1 MSNDVEN
8 RVVQLEMRNSSL
20 EKGAN
25 QSIKTLDKLDKAL
38 DLKNGKRSF
47 EDVEKAAE
55 KCNFEPLLKAA
66 DAVSNRFSTMG
77 IIGVRALERITD
89 KAVDAGLALTKSLTV
104 DQIAAGYSK
113 YEQKTASVQTLINS
127 TGKSIEEV
135 NGYLARLMWFSDETS
150 YGFSDMTQA
159 LATMTSS
166 GGDIDKLIPMI
177 EGVANAVAFAGK
189 GASEFQ
195 RVMYNLNQS
204 YSGGYLTYMD
214 WKSVQLAGAA
224 SKQLQQIF
232 IDTAVSLGKIK
243 EGEVTL
249 DNFATTLQKKW
260 ADRDVMEKAFGY
272 FDEMT
277 QKAYEMIGTLDDNG
291 KVIETASRA
300 YEILAEQYDGVSIRA
315 AKAAQEAKTF
325 GEAIDA
331 TKDAVSSGWMRI
343 FESIFGNYEQQKELW
358 TGLSE
363 SLYDIFAAPL
373 DTIGGLID
381 EAFQETP
388 VNRLANELT
397 KTGVSFDDFKAKITE
412 VADTCGAEIGDSTDK
427 VRSFGELLSLDWVN
441 TDIVTKT
448 LDGFRDIETGVNGC
462 AAAVNEINAI
472 DLAKR
477 LNAGEFGHGI
487 AEMTK
492 NLRAAGFDIE
502 SAQDVYNKA
511 AHDAGATIQAVSQA
525 VGEAVNDTSDVFK
538 DAYEIA
544 KSLSNEYY
552 TKESGWKIGWDAVKN
567 VLGAI
572 IDRINAVKKAWS
584 EVFPAA
590 SATSIKNAII
600 SFHKWSETLKMG
612 EEEGKRITAVAKRIF
627 EVLYFGVN
635 TVKNLVAIGKLA
647 FRFVKKLFSIIASS
661 STVQKFFDRISN
673 TFDKARMRIKD
684 WCDDLSMWFE
694 TTSEDLLMLDWDTII
709 NKLTPIAN
717 LAKSLWSLFKRAAKA
732 IKTFAT
738 NAAILLWPIGG
749 YLYDNIIAPFSD
761 FIAKLIESDD
771 PIRTLKDG
779 IISLGK
785 KAKAAFDG
793 VVDAVKQG
801 KIAKIF
807 GDFLEKL
814 APVTEKFDGLE
825 EALDKVIA
833 KAKEVT
839 DNLDLGQIISIAT
852 IMTVIIILSKLAE
865 AFKNIGDAAGSI
877 KKTFS
882 NLNNIIS
889 AKFGNSF
896 ASNAKA
902 LAGAVV
908 AIAASLYILS
918 KIPKE
923 ELARSAI
930 VLGAMMAVLA
940 AIAGV
945 MTFVSTKL
953 SNKMQKKLNNLTKPL
968 LALSAAMLILSF
980 AARNAAIA
988 VGSGEVVWQRVGAIL
1003 AVIGGVGLELVGLAA
1018 LMGVIGG
1025 KISVGA
1031 VVMMFVAVAILKL
1044 VQALKLLE
1052 NLKLSEDT
1060 KGIVGLIVIVTLL
1073 GLVTSALTKSKGA
1086 FSGFTNITISLLAVI
1101 GSIYLIIL
1109 AIEKIR
1115 NFKIEASLDE
1125 FGSAMIGM
1133 VAMVGIVVGGIVA
1146 LNFYAKKL
1154 SEGAKTIA
1162 MISVGVLMLTAAA
1175 YLMAKMMEK
1184 LAAMSNDANTANAIG
1199 GIILIALAISAMTA
1213 ALGYAI
1219 KGSDGG
1225 KGAVKVASAVLLMT
1239 IAVGAMVLLFK
1250 TIDLLC
1256 KSMTED
1262 EIANAQNALIM
1273 FAVLIAGMTIAVGYA
1288 SKLGGGK
1295 GLGIIIGV
1303 VAAMV
1308 VMVTALIILTNFT
1321 WDQLQAGLLAIAGCL
1336 VALGTT
1342 MLLIGLAVKMA
1353 GKTQG
1358 GVVGLVG
1365 AVLIL
1370 ALVAAGLAVLAS
1382 FDLGSIYAATVAIGV
1397 VLLALA
1403 VSMAILGSVR
1413 LDLQTALV
1421 SIGILATIFL
1431 GLWLVIPQIT
1441 ALANLDAKSVLINMG
1456 ILVAAV
1462 VILMAAVGVLAGIT
1476 AMIPGMS
1483 IAMAVVA
1490 VVLLAIA
1497 VVVGVFAGAMYLL
1510 QSIDYLA
1517 IATGLM
1523 QVALPM
1529 SALGGAG
1536 VLLIIGALGV
1546 IAMAAALVLLGIAGA
1561 SSAGGI
1567 MTFNVVLIALMNTFS
1582 AIGNALQNSN
1592 GSIIGALANLRDE
1605 FGKSADATAESASK
1619 LWDAISGKNQ
1629 NGADLSAITEGI
1641 TDVIPDAASGIT
1653 DSAPELGDALTGAV
1667 TSAGESASEE
1677 ATAQGENVGNNLLD
1691 SIGETVSNGGSGVV
1705 DLSGLNFDLSGLGLS
1720 GDGAAGGL
1728 DLSSLG
1734 ANGGADFM
1742 NSLAGGI
1749 TNNSGTVSQA
1759 GAEVGDSLTQSVN
1772 ESIESSSEE
1781 TSNSIYSM
1789 LSNAVSMVD
1798 MQSIGNVLSG
1808 NFMNSLGESLLLQT
1822 GTGDE
1827 TLSGNFLPL
1836 IQSMVDNTDP
1846 SGVGESMAGTI
1857 ATSFVTSLSSN
1868 TNKVEVSKSAESL
1881 GNEANSGA
1889 QKVDTTASGSY
1900 WGEGFNNGMWSW
1912 SDRIWQTAYDI
1923 GRKAVEGVKAGTREG
1938 SPCKTTIQSGKF
1950 FDEGLIVG
1958 INLLAARVQMTAYK
1972 MGMRTAQAVEDGI
1985 QNGNPDGIVPVLDM
1999 SDVYNT
2005 LEEFDGTYRPVIK
2018 PMLDMSDVDPAYM
2031 NMRAFVSHGSSPDST
2046 NESTDPAVTTP
2057 MSFSY
2062 VQNNYSPKALSRAE
2076 IYRQTKNQFSTVK
2089 GLFKK

>member
-66 DAVSNRFSTMG
+66 DTVSSRFSTMG

-135 NGYLARLMWFSDETS
+135 NGYLSRLMWFSDETS

-166 GGDIDKLIPMI
+166 GGDIDKLVPML
-177 EGVANAVAFAGK
+177 EGLANAVAFAGK
-189 GASEFQ
+189 GSAEYG
-195 RVMYNLNQS
+195 RAAYNLSQS
-204 YSGGYLTYMD
+204 YSQGYLGLID
-214 WKSVQLAGAA
+214 WKSFQLAGVA

-232 IDTAVSLGKIK
+232 IDTAVALGKIN

-260 ADRDVMEKAFGY
+260 ADRDVIEQALGY

-291 KVIETASRA
+291 EVIETASRA
-300 YEILAEQYDGVSIRA
+300 YEILAEQYGGVSIQA

-325 GEAIDA
+325 GEAINA
-331 TKDAVSSGWMRI
+331 TKDAASTAWMRI
-343 FESIFGNYEQQKELW
+343 FEAIFGDYEQQKELW
-358 TGLSE
+358 TGLSK
-363 SLYDIFAAPL
+363 SLYDIFVAPL
-373 DTIGGLID
+373 NVIGNLLN
-381 EAFQETP
+381 EVFQETP
-388 VNRLANELT
+388 VSRLANKIIEA
-397 KTGVSFDDFKAKITE
+397 GIGFDDFKAKIIE
-412 VADTCGAEIGDSTDK
+412 VADTCGVKIGDSADK
-427 VRSFGELLSLDWVN
+427 VETFGELLSLDWVN
-441 TDIVTKT
+441 TDLVTKT
-448 LDGFRDIETGVNGC
+448 LDGFGDIETGIKGC
-462 AAAVNEINAI
+462 VTAAGEINAL

-492 NLRAAGFDIE
+492 NLKAAGFDIE
-502 SAQDVYNKA
+502 SAQEVYNKS
-511 AHDAGATIQAVSQA
+511 AHDAGATIQTLGQEI
-525 VGEAVNDTSDVFK
+525 GESAEETSSAFK

-544 KSLSNEYY
+544 KNLSNEYY
-552 TKESGWKIGWDAVKN
+552 VKESGWKIGWDAVKN

-590 SATSIKNAII
+590 SATSIKDAII

-612 EEEGKRITAVAKRIF
+612 EEEGEKITAVAKQIF
-627 EVLYFGVN
+627 EVLRWGID
-635 TVKNLVAIGKLA
+635 TVKALVTIGKFA
-647 FRFVKKLFSIIASS
+647 VQSVKKLFSIIVSS
-661 STVQKFFDRISN
+661 PAVQKFFGYI
-673 TFDKARMRIKD
+673 TVAFDKARAQIKT
-684 WCDDLSMWFE
+684 WCDDLYAWFE
-694 TTSEDLLMLDWDTII
+694 TTFEDLFKLDWDTIVT
-709 NKLTPIAN
+709 KLTPIAN
-717 LAKSLWSLFKRAAKA
+717 LAKSLWGLFKRAAKA

-738 NAAILLWPIGG
+738 SAIALLWPIGS
-749 YLYDNIIAPFSD
+749 YIYNNVIVPFSN
-761 FIAKLIESDD
+761 FITKLIESND
-771 PIRTLKDG
+771 PIQTLKDG
-779 IISLGK
+779 IIALGK
-785 KAKAAFDG
+785 KAKAAFDK

-801 KIAKIF
+801 KLAKIF
-807 GDFLEKL
+807 GEFLEKV
-814 APVTEKFDGLE
+814 APITEKFDDLE
-825 EALDKVIA
+825 AVLDKVVT
-833 KAKEVT
+833 KAKEVAE
-839 DNLDLGQIISIAT
+839 NLDLGKIISIVTFAT
-852 IMTVIIILSKLAE
+852 VLIMLSKLAN
-865 AFKNIGDAAGSI
+865 AFTNIGDAAGAI

-882 NLNNIIS
+882 SLNNIIS
-889 AKFGNSF
+889 AKLGNSF
-896 ASNAKA
+896 ATNAKA

-908 AIAASLYILS
+908 AIAASLYVLS

-923 ELARSAI
+923 ELVRSTIA
-930 VLGAMMAVLA
+930 LGAMMVVLA
-940 AIAGV
+940 AIAAV
-945 MTFVSTKL
+945 MTFASTKL
-953 SNKMQKKLNNLTKPL
+953 SNKTRKKLNNLAKPL

-988 VGSGEVVWQRVGAIL
+988 VGSGEGVWERVGAIL
-1003 AVIGGVGLELVGLAA
+1003 AIIGGVGLELVGLAA

-1031 VVMMFVAVAILKL
+1031 IIMMLVAVAILKL

-1052 NLKLSEDT
+1052 NLELPEGAQGIIKLIS
-1060 KGIVGLIVIVTLL
+1060 IVALL
-1073 GLVTSALTKSKGA
+1073 GLVTSALTKSKGGLG
-1086 FSGFTNITISLLAVI
+1086 GFANFAISLLAVI
-1101 GSIYLIIL
+1101 ASIYLIIL
-1109 AIEKIR
+1109 AIEKI
-1115 NFKIEASLDE
+1115 NSLKIEASIGE
-1125 FGSAMIGM
+1125 FSAAMWGM
-1133 VAMVGIVVGGIVA
+1133 VSMVAIVVGGIVV
-1146 LNFYAKKL
+1146 LNFFSKKL
-1154 SEGAKTIA
+1154 SEGAKIIA
-1162 MISVGVLMLTAAA
+1162 MISAGVLMLTAAA
-1175 YLMAKMMEK
+1175 YIMVAMIEK
-1184 LAAMSNDANTANAIG
+1184 LAALPDDGSTGNAMVVVVA
-1199 GIILIALAISAMTA
+1199 IAIAIATMTW
-1213 ALGYAI
+1213 ALGEAV
-1219 KGSDGG
+1219 KDG
-1225 KGAVKVASAVLLMT
+1225 KGAKGVFKVVAAVIMMT
-1239 IAVGAMVLLFK
+1239 LAVGAMTLLFK
-1250 TIDLLC
+1250 AISLLVSGMSVGEVLGALGIMAAFTI
-1256 KSMTED
+1256 
-1262 EIANAQNALIM
+1262 LIS
-1273 FAVLIAGMTIAVGYA
+1273 GMTLAVGGA
-1288 SKLGGGK
+1288 AKLGGGK
-1295 GLGIIIGV
+1295 GVGILIGV
-1303 VAAMV
+1303 IAAMV
-1308 VMVTALIILTNFT
+1308 VMMTFLIILTNFSFNDI
-1321 WDQLQAGLLAIAGCL
+1321 WPALVAIGVFA
-1336 VALGTT
+1336 VALGGV
-1342 MLLIGLAVKMA
+1342 MLAIGHAVNKATSLEGGAAGLFAAALIL
-1353 GKTQG
+1353 
-1358 GVVGLVG
+1358 GVVG
-1365 AVLIL
+1365 ASI
-1370 ALVAAGLAVLAS
+1370 AVLAQYNW
-1382 FDLGSIYAATVAIGV
+1382 DNLAAAAVAIGV

-1403 VSMAILGSVR
+1403 VSMAILATAQ
-1413 LDLQTALV
+1413 LDWKTAAL
-1421 SIGILATIFL
+1421 SAGILAVIFL
-1431 GLWLVIPQIT
+1431 GLWAVIPQIT
-1441 ALANLDAKSVLINMG
+1441 ALAKMDAKSVLINMG

-1510 QSIDYLA
+1510 QSVDYLA

-1523 QVALPM
+1523 QIALPM
-1529 SALGGAG
+1529 STLGGAG

-1561 SSAGGI
+1561 LSAGGI
-1567 MTFNVVLIALMNTFS
+1567 TTFNIVLIGLMNTFS

-1619 LWDAISGKNQ
+1619 LWDTIGGKNQ
-1629 NGADLSAITEGI
+1629 NGADLDAITEGI

-1653 DSAPELGDALTGAV
+1653 DSAPELGDALTDAV
-1667 TSAGESASEE
+1667 ASAGESASEE
-1677 ATAQGENVGNNLLD
+1677 ATTQGENVGNSLLD
-1691 SIGETVSNGGSGVV
+1691 SIGKIISNAGSGGIDLSSLDL
-1705 DLSGLNFDLSGLGLS
+1705 DLSGFDLT
-1720 GDGAAGGL
+1720 GL

-1759 GAEVGDSLTQSVN
+1759 GADVGDSLTQSVN

-1789 LSNAVSMVD
+1789 LSNAGSMVD
-1798 MQSIGNVLSG
+1798 MDSIGNVLSG
-1808 NFMNSLGESLLLQT
+1808 NFMNSLGESFLSQS
-1822 GTGDE
+1822 GASDE
-1827 TLSGNFLPL
+1827 TLSGNLLPL
-1836 IQSMVDNTDP
+1836 VQSMVDNTDL
-1846 SGVGESMAGTI
+1846 SGTGESMATTI
-1857 ATSFVTSLSSN
+1857 ATSFCTSLSSN

-1912 SDRIWQTAYDI
+1912 SDRIWKTAYDI
-1923 GRKAVEGVKAGTREG
+1923 GRKAVEGVKAGTKEG

-1950 FDEGLIVG
+1950 FDEGLIIG
-1958 INLLAARVQMTAYK
+1958 INLLAARVQMTGYK

-2046 NESTDPAVTTP
+2046 TESSDPAATTP